1 MQLTCLLQMIL
12 SNAKELFCHSS
23 SAYFQKYYAF
33 DNKTQRKIHNNKN
46 RQQFTAKHCKSMK
59 ATSHC
64 CKMP

>member
-46 RQQFTAKHCKSMK
+46 SSLLQSTAK
-59 ATSHC
+59 A
-64 CKMP
+64 